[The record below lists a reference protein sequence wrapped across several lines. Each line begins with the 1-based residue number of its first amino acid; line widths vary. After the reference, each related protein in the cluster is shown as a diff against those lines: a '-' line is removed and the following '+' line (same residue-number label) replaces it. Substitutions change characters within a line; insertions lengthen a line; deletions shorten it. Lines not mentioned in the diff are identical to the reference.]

1 MLVGHAQRGNGKDG
15 AMAGDASEF
24 QTLRDKAYA
33 SFTEHLL
40 ARTIMPG
47 QFVSQRELVEI
58 TGLPLSAIREMI
70 PRLEA
75 EGLIRAVPQRGLQV
89 AQVDLDLI
97 RNAFQLRLLIER
109 EAVASYCETAPQD
122 ELEALLTAHC
132 TARDEAV
139 RWVTPT
145 VLDHAQELDWAFHDR
160 MVDSLGN
167 HLISNIYRVN
177 SVRIRLIRL
186 AQTRMLP
193 SLLPAVMGEHIAI
206 IEALLAR
213 DAQAA
218 VAALEAHIEV
228 ARRRALGV

>member
-1 MLVGHAQRGNGKDG
+1 
-15 AMAGDASEF
+15 MAGEASEF

-40 ARTIMPG
+40 ARTIAPG

-58 TGLPLSAIREMI
+58 TGMPLGAIREMI

-75 EGLIRAVPQRGLQV
+75 DGLIRAVPQRGLQV
-89 AQVDLDLI
+89 AQVDLELI
-97 RNAFQLRLLIER
+97 RNAFQLRLMIER
-109 EAVASYCETAPQD
+109 EAVTRFCETAPQE
-122 ELEALLTAHC
+122 ELQTMLSAHRA
-132 TARDEAV
+132 ARDEATG
-139 RWVTPT
+139 WVTPT
-145 VLDHAQELDWAFHDR
+145 ALDRAQELDWGFHDR
-160 MVDSLGN
+160 MVDALEN
-167 HLISNIYRVN
+167 DLISNIYRVN

-193 SLLPAVMGEHIAI
+193 GLLPGVMGEHIAI
-206 IEALLAR
+206 IEAICAR
-213 DAQAA
+213 DAGRA

>member
-1 MLVGHAQRGNGKDG
+1 MGDTGKTVLAADQI
-15 AMAGDASEF
+15 EF

-40 ARTIMPG
+40 ARTIAPG

-58 TGLPLSAIREMI
+58 TGMPLGAIREMI

-75 EGLIRAVPQRGLQV
+75 DGLIRAVPQRGLQV

-97 RNAFQLRLLIER
+97 RNAFQLRLVIER
-109 EAVASYCETAPQD
+109 EAVTQFCQSAPRA
-122 ELEALLTAHC
+122 ELESLLAAHR
-132 TARDEAV
+132 AAQNEAGG
-139 RWVTPT
+139 WVTPT
-145 VLDHAQELDWAFHDR
+145 ALDRAQELDWAFHDR
-160 MVDSLGN
+160 MVDALEN
-167 HLISNIYRVN
+167 ELISNVYRVN

-193 SLLPAVMGEHIAI
+193 ALLPTVMGEHIAI
-206 IEALLAR
+206 IEAMLAR
-213 DAQAA
+213 DPAA
-218 VAALEAHIEV
+218 AGAALEAHIEV